1 MGPNPGVG
9 PLRER
14 WSGLWPA
21 AGLLLLVMLLSPL
34 SSSPLGLLAIV
45 GVPAAVAIL
54 TFEPPRSGSAFL
66 ALLLL
71 AGAGL
76 GFREAG
82 PLWFMER
89 GWALLLAGGFALGT
103 ALAPG
108 RGVFDRSLWAVA
120 MAGATVAV
128 LAVLRPGLSADLD
141 WRITAQFSAVLAEYD
156 FNAWGGRSVE
166 AAVRTIVSVWEAVYP
181 AMLALASISALGV
194 VGYIIGRVRGER
206 RPLPPLREFRFGDH
220 LAWVLVLGLALLVLP
235 AGAWAERA
243 GANMVTAMGGL
254 YLLRGLAVLVWLGAS
269 VLSSGWAIALW
280 VLAALVFYPVTAGA
294 ALVMGISDTWL
305 DLRSRAGAKTDD
317 A

>member
-1 MGPNPGVG
+1 MG

-34 SSSPLGLLAIV
+34 SSSPLGLMAIV

-54 TFEPPRSGSAFL
+54 AFAPPQSGSAAL

-82 PLWFMER
+82 PLWFIER
-89 GWALLLAGGFALGT
+89 GWALLLAGGFALST

-108 RGVFDRSLWAVA
+108 RRVFDRSLAAVA
-120 MAGATVAV
+120 VAGVTVVV
-128 LAVLRPGLSADLD
+128 LAVLRRELPADLD
-141 WRITAQFSAVLAEYD
+141 WRITGQFSQALAAYD

-166 AAVRTIVSVWEAVYP
+166 ATVRRIASVWEAVYP

-194 VGYIIGRVRGER
+194 AGFILGRVRGER
-206 RPLPPLREFRFGDH
+206 RPLSPLREFRFGDH
-220 LAWVLVLGLALLVLP
+220 LVWVLVLGLALLVLP
-235 AGAWAERA
+235 AGAWAARA
-243 GANMVTAMGGL
+243 GGNMVTVMGGL

-269 VLSSGWAIALW
+269 VLSSGWAIAVW
-280 VLAALVFYPVTAGA
+280 VLAALVLYPVTAGA
-294 ALVMGISDTWL
+294 ALVMGVSDTWL
-305 DLRSRAGAKTDD
+305 DLRSRHGVRTDGA
-317 A
+317 

>member
-1 MGPNPGVG
+1 MG

-34 SSSPLGLLAIV
+34 SSSPLGLMAIV

-54 TFEPPRSGSAFL
+54 TLEPPQSGSAAR
-66 ALLLL
+66 ALLRL
-71 AGAGL
+71 AAAGL

-82 PLWFMER
+82 PMWGMAR

-120 MAGATVAV
+120 IAGATVAV
-128 LAVLRPGLSADLD
+128 LAVLRPGLPADLD
-141 WRITAQFSAVLAEYD
+141 WWITAQFGAALAEYD
-156 FNAWGGRSVE
+156 FSAWGGRSVE
-166 AAVRTIVSVWEAVYP
+166 ATVRTIVSVWEAVYP

-194 VGYIIGRVRGER
+194 VGYILGRVRGER

-220 LAWVLVLGLALLVLP
+220 LVWVLVLGLALLVLP

-243 GANMVTAMGGL
+243 GGNMVTAMGGL

-269 VLSSGWAIALW
+269 VLSSGWAIAVW
-280 VLAALVFYPVTAGA
+280 VLAALVLYPVTAGA

-305 DLRSRAGAKTDD
+305 DLRSRPG
-317 A
+317 

>member
-1 MGPNPGVG
+1 
-9 PLRER
+9 
-14 WSGLWPA
+14 
-21 AGLLLLVMLLSPL
+21 MLLSPL
-34 SSSPLGLLAIV
+34 SSSPLGLMAIV

-54 TFEPPRSGSAFL
+54 TFEPPQSGSAFL

-89 GWALLLAGGFALGT
+89 GWALLLAGGFALST

-120 MAGATVAV
+120 IAGAAVAV
-128 LAVLRPGLSADLD
+128 LAASRPGLPADLD
-141 WRITAQFSAVLAEYD
+141 WRIAGQLSQALAAYD
-156 FNAWGGRSVE
+156 FNAGGGRSME
-166 AAVRTIVSVWEAVYP
+166 ATVRGIVSVWEAVYP
-181 AMLALASISALGV
+181 ALLALASISALGV
-194 VGYIIGRVRGER
+194 VGYILGRVRGER
-206 RPLPPLREFRFGDH
+206 KPLPPLREFRFGDH
-220 LAWVLVLGLALLVLP
+220 LVWVLVLGLALLVLP

-243 GANMVTAMGGL
+243 GGNMVTVMGGL

-269 VLSSGWAIALW
+269 VLSSGWVIAVW
-280 VLAALVFYPVTAGA
+280 VLAALVLYPVTAGA

-305 DLRSRAGAKTDD
+305 DLRSRPGVKTGGG
-317 A
+317 